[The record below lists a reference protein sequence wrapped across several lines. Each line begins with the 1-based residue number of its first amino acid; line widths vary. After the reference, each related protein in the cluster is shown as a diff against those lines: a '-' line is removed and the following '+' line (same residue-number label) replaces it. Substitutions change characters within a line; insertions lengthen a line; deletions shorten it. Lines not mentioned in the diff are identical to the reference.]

1 MKLTVLV
8 ENTAPEELS
17 KEWGLSI
24 LVEYEGKKR
33 RKTAITESIF
43 FRFILAYVRE
53 C

>member
-24 LVEYEGKKR
+24 LVEYEGKKYLLD
-33 RKTAITESIF
+33 TGASGLF
-43 FRFILAYVRE
+43 L
-53 C
+53 